1 MPDNASRPTPDRPVW
16 EDGWTP
22 DTSRAPGTRRLWLAG
37 GLAVATIVACA
48 TALTVSGKD
57 SDAVSATP
65 TPSRVDVSVPGLI
78 GFATPSQT
86 PPTGGSGMA
95 PGRSESTEAGR
106 ESTSASAPETSG
118 PRTSG
123 PAEPGP
129 SARPTGRPSTHRP
142 AADSARHSVRA
153 VNYPG
158 RQWHVS
164 GGSVRLD
171 PVGSG
176 RRSDVAFRVVAGLAD
191 ASCHSFATA
200 DGRYLRHRDFLLRED
215 RYDGSA
221 LFRQDATFCPRSSP
235 HSGAVMLESVNRPGR
250 FLRHRD
256 FRLRLDPYQR
266 DGLFLADSSFR
277 IVDAPGA

>member
-1 MPDNASRPTPDRPVW
+1 MPDNASRPSPDRPVW

-37 GLAVATIVACA
+37 ALAVATIVACA
-48 TALTVSGKD
+48 TALTLSGTD

-65 TPSRVDVSVPGLI
+65 TPARVDVSVPGLI

-86 PPTGGSGMA
+86 PPAGRSGMA
-95 PGRSESTEAGR
+95 PGQSQSPAPGR
-106 ESTSASAPETSG
+106 TDTSPSASTPPTSGSAETS
-118 PRTSG
+118 
-123 PAEPGP
+123 PA
-129 SARPTGRPSTHRP
+129 ARPTHRP
-142 AADSARHSVRA
+142 PADSAWRSVRA
-153 VNYPG
+153 VNYPD
-158 RQWHVS
+158 RQWHVT

-176 RRSDVAFRVVAGLAD
+176 RRSDVAFRLVAGLAD

-200 DGRYLRHRDFLLRED
+200 DGRYLRHRDFVLRED
-215 RYDGSA
+215 RSDGSA
-221 LFRQDATFCPRSSP
+221 LFRRDATFCPRSSP
-235 HSGAVMLESVNRPGR
+235 HSGAVMLESVNHPGR

-266 DGLFLADSSFR
+266 DGLFLADSAFR
-277 IVDAPGA
+277 LVDAPAG

>member
-16 EDGWTP
+16 EDGWAP

-48 TALTVSGKD
+48 TALAVSGKD
-57 SDAVSATP
+57 SDALSAAP
-65 TPSRVDVSVPGLI
+65 APSRVDVTVPGLI
-78 GFATPSQT
+78 SFATPSQT
-86 PPTGGSGMA
+86 PPAGQSGMA
-95 PGRSESTEAGR
+95 PGRSASPAAEETGTSPSASTP
-106 ESTSASAPETSG
+106 STSPS
-118 PRTSG
+118 
-123 PAEPGP
+123 AEPGP
-129 SARPTGRPSTHRP
+129 SSAHPTHRP
-142 AADSARHSVRA
+142 PADSTWRSVRA
-153 VNYPG
+153 VNYPD
-158 RQWHVS
+158 RQWHVT
-164 GGSVRLD
+164 GDAVRLD

-176 RRSDVAFRVVAGLAD
+176 QRADVAFRLVAGLAD

-221 LFRQDATFCPRSSP
+221 LFRRDATFCPRSSP
-235 HSGAVMLESVNRPGR
+235 HSGAVMLESVNHPGR

-266 DGLFLADSSFR
+266 DGLFLADSAFR
-277 IVDAPGA
+277 LVDAPGA

>member
-1 MPDNASRPTPDRPVW
+1 MPDNASRPSPEPPVW

-37 GLAVATIVACA
+37 ALAVATIVACA
-48 TALTVSGKD
+48 TALTVSGKE
-57 SDAVSATP
+57 SDAVSAAP

-78 GFATPSQT
+78 SFATPSQT
-86 PPTGGSGMA
+86 PPAGRSGMA
-95 PGRSESTEAGR
+95 PGQSESPAGGR
-106 ESTSASAPETSG
+106 TDASPSASAPSTS
-118 PRTSG
+118 PSAE
-123 PAEPGP
+123 AEPSSAHPSSPP
-129 SARPTGRPSTHRP
+129 SAHSPLR
-142 AADSARHSVRA
+142 SVRA
-153 VNYPG
+153 VNYPD
-158 RQWHVS
+158 RQWHVTR
-164 GGSVRLD
+164 GAVRLD

-176 RRSDVAFRVVAGLAD
+176 RRSDVAFRLVAGLAD

-215 RYDGSA
+215 RDDGSA
-221 LFRQDATFCPRSSP
+221 LFRRDATFCPRSSP
-235 HSGAVMLESVNRPGR
+235 HSGAVMLESVNHRGR